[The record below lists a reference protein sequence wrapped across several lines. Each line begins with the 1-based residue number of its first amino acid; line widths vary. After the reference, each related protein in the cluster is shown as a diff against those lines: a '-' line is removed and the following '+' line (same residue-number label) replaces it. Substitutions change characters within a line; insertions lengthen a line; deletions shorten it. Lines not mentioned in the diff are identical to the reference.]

1 MIISSISKQIM
12 VKVAVI
18 KIFLVSCGATV
29 CFARQEVGR
38 IYLLSL
44 QTICCV

>member
-18 KIFLVSCGATV
+18 KILLVSCGATRSGSNLFV
-29 CFARQEVGR
+29 VIAD
-38 IYLLSL
+38 YLLCL
-44 QTICCV
+44 VFFI